1 MRPNEVP
8 EIFDLKLGMY
18 KRPAILA
25 PAGLFV
31 LFDQRT
37 LIYFIRAITIAIVIS
52 CESPG
57 FRLIPIMHIPD
68 QIFEIHDD

>member
-1 MRPNEVP
+1 MKRPNEVP

-37 LIYFIRAITIAIVIS
+37 LIYFIRAITIALVIS
-52 CESPG
+52 CESLD
-57 FRLIPIMHIPD
+57 FLD
-68 QIFEIHDD
+68 FD